1 MDALSEESLNK
12 LTKPEIVAAYMNL
25 QTKMT
30 KMESNMINE
39 VRKLNGNL
47 EKLRSELDVTK
58 NVNSLL
64 PDRLTSLER
73 QCWANAQ
80 YSRRECIEI
89 SGIPKSVEDNAL
101 ESTFCKIFDKVGME
115 MNQNHIEAF
124 HRVGRQGNAIVKF
137 TR

>member
-1 MDALSEESLNK
+1 MLIIEALSEESLNK

-47 EKLRSELDVTK
+47 EKIRSELDVTK

-64 PDRLTSLER
+64 SDRLTTISDKNCETR
-73 QCWANAQ
+73 TPSPFIRCWLQ
-80 YSRRECIEI
+80 VCLLI
-89 SGIPKSVEDNAL
+89 SGLACLAWLLQAWYNI
-101 ESTFCKIFDKVGME
+101 ESGGRGGFWVTLTKPNVFLWTFL
-115 MNQNHIEAF
+115 
-124 HRVGRQGNAIVKF
+124 
-137 TR
+137 